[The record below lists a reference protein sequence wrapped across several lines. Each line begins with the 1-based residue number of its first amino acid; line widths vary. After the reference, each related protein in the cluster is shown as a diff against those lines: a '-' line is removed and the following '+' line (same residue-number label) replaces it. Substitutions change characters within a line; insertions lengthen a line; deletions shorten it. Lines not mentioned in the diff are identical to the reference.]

1 MTDLAVES
9 LSFARGGATVLDGVS
24 FVMAPG
30 EMVALLGPNG
40 AGKTTL
46 LRLVLRLLRPRSG
59 QVLLGGRPIA
69 GMTRRTLATHL
80 AYVPQGHG
88 VAFPYRVRDVVALG
102 RLAGGAMLAPA
113 VPAADRAAAEGA
125 MARLAI
131 GHLAD
136 RSYAALSG
144 GERQAVLIARALV
157 QGARLLVLDE
167 PETGLDYGQQQRLS
181 DLLRQLAA
189 EGYGILA
196 TTHDPLRAARTFSRA
211 ILMRE
216 GRIVADGAA
225 AETLSAQAIA
235 ALYRGNGG

>member
-1 MTDLAVES
+1 MTGLVVDA
-9 LSFARGGATVLDGVS
+9 LSFARGGRTVLDGVS
-24 FVMAPG
+24 FVMGPG

-46 LRLVLRLLRPRSG
+46 LRLLLRLLRPRSG
-59 QVLLGGRPIA
+59 RVLLDGRPVA
-69 GMTRRTLATHL
+69 AMTRRVLATHL

-88 VAFPYRVRDVVALG
+88 VVFPYRVRDVVALG
-102 RLAGGAMLAPA
+102 RLAGGAMLAPV
-113 VPAADRAAAEGA
+113 VPAADREAAEQA

-131 GHLAD
+131 GHLAG

-144 GERQAVLIARALV
+144 GERQAVLIARALA

-181 DLLRQLAA
+181 DLLRRLAA

-196 TTHDPLRAARTFSRA
+196 TTHDPVRAARIFSRA

-216 GRIVADGAA
+216 GRIVADGVAA
-225 AETLSAQAIA
+225 DALSARAIA
-235 ALYRGNGG
+235 DLYRGNDG